1 MTIMP
6 KVWRGSNLQGS
17 NPCRWGVLQQPRHKV
32 YGFWRGPSTEHLQ
45 DRHWDKS
52 SKLAETHLWP
62 GVGFDL
68 GELELCVVGV
78 HLLDLLSSGGAQHLG
93 SRFCEKLIGRWKQ
106 YLDDFHKLVH
116 SAITRENR
124 LEKIQW
130 EQFRRK
136 CCDEV
141 ADIHGLRSHPFTPT
155 WPNISSAKTQP
166 ALHTSMFVV

>member
-1 MTIMP
+1 MT

-45 DRHWDKS
+45 DRHRHKS

-93 SRFCEKLIGRWKQ
+93 SRFCEKLMEDESSTLMISTSWSTPLSPGKIGWK
-106 YLDDFHKLVH
+106 
-116 SAITRENR
+116 T
-124 LEKIQW
+124 IQW

-141 ADIHGLRSHPFTPT
+141 ADIHGLRSHPFTLT

>member
-1 MTIMP
+1 MLP
-6 KVWRGSNLQGS
+6 KIWRGSNLQGS

-32 YGFWRGPSTEHLQ
+32 YSFWRGPSTEHLQ
-45 DRHWDKS
+45 NRHWHKS

-78 HLLDLLSSGGAQHLG
+78 HLLYLLSSGGAQHLG
-93 SRFCEKLIGRWKQ
+93 WRFCQEWCWTNIESNLRRFSKLIVRWTKVE

-124 LEKIQW
+124 LENNSVRI
-130 EQFRRK
+130 
-136 CCDEV
+136 
-141 ADIHGLRSHPFTPT
+141 T
-155 WPNISSAKTQP
+155 
-166 ALHTSMFVV
+166 